1 MTLLLLAALFFL
13 YFAGLTD
20 AGLLGPDEPRY
31 AAIGRQMARS
41 GDFVTP
47 MLWGSPWFE
56 KPALLYWMVAAGNA
70 IGLGP
75 ELSPRL
81 PVALSAV
88 AFVIFFYRVISRKL
102 GMRAGLYSS
111 VILATS
117 AAWLA
122 YGFVAVTDVPLSAC
136 LGVAVLLAV
145 FEGPAWAAGLFLGLA
160 LLAKGPVAWVLF
172 APVLLWMLW
181 TREWRRCC
189 LVVGLSLLVAAPWY
203 ALVYWRN
210 GWPFVAE
217 FLIRHHFQRF
227 SSDALR
233 HVQAWYFYL
242 PVLLGAVFPWTPLY
256 GALAFR
262 FRETVK
268 DPRVR
273 VMGAFALWVIVFFS
287 MSRNK
292 LPGYILPAVPG
303 IALLLGLAAEKSPRW
318 VLALCGWFLSIV
330 PALAHVLGPAL
341 DHGLTKVAIPNP
353 PAWGIALA
361 GIATLC
367 CLGNR
372 TFGVVSI
379 GVLFLVPVTYMKS
392 VAFPVL
398 DRTVSARQA
407 ARKGM
412 PACVDG
418 SQRDLYYGL
427 NYYLDV
433 ARKLPVCGGS
443 ETPP

>member
-1 MTLLLLAALFFL
+1 MFRPLTLLLLAALFFL
-13 YFAGLTD
+13 YFAGLAD

-172 APVLLWMLW
+172 APVL
-181 TREWRRCC
+181 
-189 LVVGLSLLVAAPWY
+189 
-203 ALVYWRN
+203 
-210 GWPFVAE
+210 
-217 FLIRHHFQRF
+217 
-227 SSDALR
+227 
-233 HVQAWYFYL
+233 
-242 PVLLGAVFPWTPLY
+242 
-256 GALAFR
+256 
-262 FRETVK
+262 
-268 DPRVR
+268 
-273 VMGAFALWVIVFFS
+273 
-287 MSRNK
+287 
-292 LPGYILPAVPG
+292 
-303 IALLLGLAAEKSPRW
+303 
-318 VLALCGWFLSIV
+318 
-330 PALAHVLGPAL
+330 
-341 DHGLTKVAIPNP
+341 
-353 PAWGIALA
+353 
-361 GIATLC
+361 
-367 CLGNR
+367 
-372 TFGVVSI
+372 
-379 GVLFLVPVTYMKS
+379 
-392 VAFPVL
+392 
-398 DRTVSARQA
+398 
-407 ARKGM
+407 
-412 PACVDG
+412 
-418 SQRDLYYGL
+418 
-427 NYYLDV
+427 
-433 ARKLPVCGGS
+433 
-443 ETPP
+443 